1 MKKNDFI
8 LIGGI
13 LLITLVLFAVFIFG
27 QKSSLDEDVVVA
39 EVIVKIGVTEV
50 GRYSLRTD
58 GEYELNGGTNHLV
71 IKDGKA
77 WLSHAD
83 CPDKLCVEQGKVYR
97 NGQVITCLPYDLTV
111 TVYCSDKQE
120 GDVDFVS

>member
-13 LLITLVLFAVFIFG
+13 LLVTAILFVVFIFG
-27 QKSSLDEDVVVA
+27 QKSSLDDDVVVA
-39 EVIVKIGVTEV
+39 EVIVAIGKDEI
-50 GRYSLRTD
+50 GRYSLREN

-77 WLSHAD
+77 WLSYAA
-83 CPDKLCVEQGKVYR
+83 CPDKLCVEQGKVHR